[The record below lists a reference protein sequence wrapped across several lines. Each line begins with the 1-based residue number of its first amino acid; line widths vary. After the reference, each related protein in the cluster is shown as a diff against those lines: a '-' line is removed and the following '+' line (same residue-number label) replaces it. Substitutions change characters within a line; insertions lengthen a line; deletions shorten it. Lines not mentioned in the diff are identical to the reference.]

1 MKDAQFELVKWFDH
15 RAAELRR
22 TATVA
27 AKGRMFG
34 LQEAVVAMT
43 DADPLTQDQHA
54 ERQEWSKTL
63 REQFIPTGYSGALD
77 KRFD

>member
-1 MKDAQFELVKWFDH
+1 
-15 RAAELRR
+15 
-22 TATVA
+22 
-27 AKGRMFG
+27 